1 MRKFIVALLTIFY
14 LNSVQSQTPEAA
26 GAAVAGAI
34 IAGLATAIAVDKVID
49 QLEWRAT
56 EYVLS
61 TRPEVTEFI
70 LDNLKLMNNHIWD
83 HSSAQYIPFG
93 LTYFIDG
100 KYHKELIIMTC
111 SPNWI
116 NENGL
121 DYSKISYEIMTKDS
135 VLQMFLSFINMASP
149 IVYEDINSVY
159 EVRSEEPRK
168 SRLDEYDIVKM
179 PYGTYYVGREAVP
192 ILNLRIRNRSAGA
205 KLSDGSYRKIV
216 EFRNYGEDAYKAT
229 DLDENFKV
237 IYHKND
243 MALFHKKNRQLT
255 AIKTDALNKIIDFF
269 EF

>member
-1 MRKFIVALLTIFY
+1 MRRVLIILLTVFY
-14 LNSVQSQTPEAA
+14 VNHTSAQTEEV
-26 GAAVAGAI
+26 GGAI
-34 IAGLATAIAVDKVID
+34 VGAIVAGLATAIAVDQVID

-56 EYVLS
+56 EFVLA
-61 TRPEVTEFI
+61 TRPEVTEFV
-70 LDNLKLMNNHIWD
+70 LDNLKLSNDHIWD
-83 HSSAQYIPFG
+83 HSAAQYIPFG

-100 KYHKELIIMTC
+100 KYYKELIIMTC

-116 NENGL
+116 NDYGL
-121 DYSKISYEIMTKDS
+121 DYSKISYEIMTRDT
-135 VLQMFLSFINMASP
+135 VLSMFFNFINMASP
-149 IVYEDINSVY
+149 IVYEDLNSIY
-159 EVRSEEPRK
+159 EVRNEEPRK
-168 SRLDEYDIVKM
+168 SRAEEYDIVKM

-192 ILNLRIRNRSAGA
+192 ILNLRIRNRSAAA

-243 MALFHKKNRQLT
+243 LGLFHKKNRQLT
-255 AIKTDALNKIIDFF
+255 AIKTNALNKIIDFF